1 MSGRKRWP
9 TELRRS
15 VRYRPSYVSRQ
26 SGTKN
31 QPCHGRHRFHNGA
44 RFEWLLRFAAI
55 TSVVADEN
63 SLDYEPS
70 VIRRVF
76 TEVSY
81 NQQRQAPPN
90 VKGPLRDP
98 AI

>member
-1 MSGRKRWP
+1 M
-9 TELRRS
+9 
-15 VRYRPSYVSRQ
+15 
-26 SGTKN
+26 
-31 QPCHGRHRFHNGA
+31 
-44 RFEWLLRFAAI
+44 
-55 TSVVADEN
+55 ADEN

-81 NQQRQAPPN
+81 NQQRQAPAN
-90 VKGPLRDP
+90 VERPLRDP